1 MTMFVFLFGLAIF
14 LFAMRDLERGIRLAS
29 GEGLKSWIVERTNT
43 AVSAAGYGVLVT
55 AIMQSSSMVSLIVLA
70 FVSAEIMPLFSG
82 IGVVLGANLGTTVTG
97 WVVTVV
103 GFKMDLEAMV
113 IPLLGLGAACRLN
126 YVKSERIAGIGV
138 ALFGF
143 GLLIFGLDI
152 MKNSVAGISDVIDI
166 NSLKDLPA
174 WVYLLVGLLLAAI
187 MQSSSAVMI
196 ITLSMLNSDIVQ
208 LGGAAAVVIGADLG
222 TTSTTVL
229 GSLGQSVIKKQL
241 AIAHV
246 FFNVLVNA
254 LAFLFLLPVLP
265 QLLGAFAIT
274 DSMFGLVAFH
284 SMFNFMG
291 LLLFL
296 PLLKYYTRIIQRL
309 LPTQQDKRT
318 EHFSV
323 PLEVPDAAINSS
335 MAALSQLA
343 SDALRLNLQ
352 VVGLDSSTVDH
363 RDQLL
368 DRSLDGTFEEQ
379 YEGLK
384 KFEGDLVR
392 YTGQLR
398 LTKLTPELAER
409 VAGISKTARALVY
422 ASKTLKDVRHDFQHL
437 RLASDASLGEALEK
451 SHQRFLTKFY
461 SDFIPLLF
469 GTHDAAYLAEKIDEL
484 TELNAMHQQEANAM
498 VSAGMAADGD
508 ALLKIST
515 WFNLNHELHHYARYM
530 LNAVAP

>member
-126 YVKSERIAGIGV
+126 YVKSERIAGVGV

-196 ITLSMLNSDIVQ
+196 ITLSMLN
-208 LGGAAAVVIGADLG
+208 
-222 TTSTTVL
+222 
-229 GSLGQSVIKKQL
+229 
-241 AIAHV
+241 
-246 FFNVLVNA
+246 
-254 LAFLFLLPVLP
+254 
-265 QLLGAFAIT
+265 
-274 DSMFGLVAFH
+274 
-284 SMFNFMG
+284 
-291 LLLFL
+291 
-296 PLLKYYTRIIQRL
+296 
-309 LPTQQDKRT
+309 
-318 EHFSV
+318 
-323 PLEVPDAAINSS
+323 
-335 MAALSQLA
+335 
-343 SDALRLNLQ
+343 
-352 VVGLDSSTVDH
+352 
-363 RDQLL
+363 
-368 DRSLDGTFEEQ
+368 
-379 YEGLK
+379 
-384 KFEGDLVR
+384 
-392 YTGQLR
+392 
-398 LTKLTPELAER
+398 LTA
-409 VAGISKTARALVY
+409 
-422 ASKTLKDVRHDFQHL
+422 
-437 RLASDASLGEALEK
+437 
-451 SHQRFLTKFY
+451 
-461 SDFIPLLF
+461 
-469 GTHDAAYLAEKIDEL
+469 
-484 TELNAMHQQEANAM
+484 
-498 VSAGMAADGD
+498 
-508 ALLKIST
+508 
-515 WFNLNHELHHYARYM
+515 
-530 LNAVAP
+530 